1 MRALIVDDEA
11 PARLALRRL
20 LGSFPQIE
28 IAGEA
33 ASGPEAIE
41 QVEAL
46 TPDVLFLDIEMPGLN
61 GFDVLAELKSALPV
75 VFVTA
80 YDQYAVK
87 AFEANAVDYLLK
99 PVQRPALERA
109 LKRAFERGKDRTAQ
123 PTLTPELI
131 GELRQSLFPGAPA
144 KLAARRGRKVIL
156 IPRRDILYAQAED
169 RLVFLC
175 TATDRFLTDRT
186 LNELEALLPATEF
199 FRLSRAVLVSLEAI
213 HEMYPWMTSGA
224 WQVRLTN
231 GTELDVSRE
240 RVRAFRQTVGL

>member
-20 LGSFPQIE
+20 LESFPDLQ

-33 ASGPEAIE
+33 ASGQEGIE
-41 QVEAL
+41 LAETL
-46 TPDVLFLDIEMPGLN
+46 NPNVLFLDIEMPGLN
-61 GFDVLAELKSALPV
+61 GFDVLTELVPAPPT

-109 LKRAFERGKDRTAQ
+109 LARLKDRTA
-123 PTLTPELI
+123 TRAISPELLR
-131 GELRQSLFPGAPA
+131 ELRQALFPGAPA
-144 KLAARRGRKVIL
+144 KLAARRGRKIVL
-156 IPRRDILYAQAED
+156 VPRRDVLYAQAED
-169 RLVFLC
+169 RLVFFC
-175 TATDRFLTDRT
+175 TAGDRFLTDRT
-186 LNELEALLPATEF
+186 VNELEALLPSTEF
-199 FRLSRAVLVSLEAI
+199 FRLSRAVLVNLEAI
-213 HEMYPWMTSGA
+213 TEMYPWMNSGA

-231 GTELDVSRE
+231 GAELDVSRE
-240 RVRAFRQTVGL
+240 RVRALRQIVGL